1 MWSICVCVCVFA
13 VLATFLTTHIFLLC
27 NYHCTDVCVSVCVQC
42 VCRELAHAHVA
53 MPLQSQ
59 SALSCCFHSSSES
72 QHSQPRS
79 LPGFTLL
86 VPARSDSLP
95 TFFLSLRE
103 SEQDW
108 RHFSVPLTFI
118 HSDGVDQRTR
128 NTRTQK
134 VRSIFLPHHIHKWT
148 LAECG
153 PLRPKC
159 WSIC

>member
-1 MWSICVCVCVFA
+1 MYVKHMCVCVCVFA
-13 VLATFLTTHIFLLC
+13 VLATFLTTHIFLLR
-27 NYHCTDVCVSVCVQC
+27 NYHCSDVCVPACVQC

-95 TFFLSLRE
+95 TFFCLCGSLSRAGDTSVFPLHSFIQTESTSARE
-103 SEQDW
+103 TQGH
-108 RHFSVPLTFI
+108 RKFSSTSYP
-118 HSDGVDQRTR
+118 
-128 NTRTQK
+128 
-134 VRSIFLPHHIHKWT
+134 
-148 LAECG
+148 
-153 PLRPKC
+153 
-159 WSIC
+159 

>member
-1 MWSICVCVCVFA
+1 MYVKHMCVCVCVFA
-13 VLATFLTTHIFLLC
+13 VLATFLTTHIFLLR
-27 NYHCTDVCVSVCVQC
+27 NYHCSDVCVPACVQC

-95 TFFLSLRE
+95 TFFV
-103 SEQDW
+103 
-108 RHFSVPLTFI
+108 SVGVWAGLETLQCSPYI
-118 HSDGVDQRTR
+118 HSFR
-128 NTRTQK
+128 
-134 VRSIFLPHHIHKWT
+134 RSRPAHEKHKDTESFLPHHIHKWT
-148 LAECG
+148 SAECG
-153 PLRPKC
+153 LLRPKC
-159 WSIC
+159 WYIC